1 MADQA
6 TLEAIETAE
15 LILQV
20 DGTRAPADPF
30 KLPAPLQT
38 LITTRLTNCKGKNAA
53 ATLME
58 GSTVG
63 ASQQRQQAIDR
74 LSDLLHSGYN
84 FIASVPSDDITDAE
98 RAQVFASYGW
108 EGGLLGDMSSPA
120 RIEGLANTAIS
131 ATADP
136 GVPAQGKY
144 SATLVSRITNW
155 LGIYDA
161 ASAIANGGSRQV
173 MIQQRNEARDQLAQ
187 ADARVRLAYCSASDD
202 GESTPELAKIG
213 MQPKRAPGDAQ
224 PQPLPDTP
232 GAATYNNVTRELTI
246 PAMPDHATF
255 LRAYRQP
262 AGGAATVAGV
272 SSTPTVSVVGISPLS
287 PGVNYQAWVVG
298 VNSRGEG
305 PASNKITFAA

>member
-1 MADQA
+1 MADSA
-6 TLEAIETAE
+6 TLDAIETAE

-20 DGTRAPADPF
+20 DAARAAADPF
-30 KLPAPLQT
+30 KLPATLQSLVT
-38 LITTRLTNCKGKNAA
+38 ARLTACKGKNAA

-63 ASQQRQQAIDR
+63 ASQQRQQAFDK

-108 EGGLLGDMSSPA
+108 ESGLIGDMSSPGRVEA
-120 RIEGLANTAIS
+120 LANAAIS

-144 SATLVSRITNW
+144 AATLVSRITNW
-155 LGIYDA
+155 LGVFDA

-173 MIQQRNEARDQLAQ
+173 LIQQRNDARDQLAQ
-187 ADARVRLAYCSASDD
+187 ADSRVRLAYCSASDD

-213 MQPKRAPGDAQ
+213 MQPRRAPGDAQ
-224 PQPLPDTP
+224 PQPLPAAP
-232 GAATYNNVTRELTI
+232 GAASYNNVTRELTI
-246 PAMPDHATF
+246 PAEPEHATF
-255 LRAYRQP
+255 IRAYRQP
-262 AGGAATVAGV
+262 AGGAAVVAGV
-272 SSTPTVSVVGISPLS
+272 SSTTSVSVVGISPLT
-287 PGVNYQAWVVG
+287 PGVSYQAWVVG

-305 PASNKITFAA
+305 PESNKITFTA

>member
-6 TLEAIETAE
+6 TLDAIETAE

-20 DGTRAPADPF
+20 DTGRAPADPF
-30 KLPAPLQT
+30 KLPATLQT
-38 LITTRLTNCKGKNAA
+38 LVTTRLTACKGKNAA
-53 ATLME
+53 TTLLE

-74 LSDLLHSGYN
+74 LNDLLHSGYN

-98 RAQVFASYGW
+98 RAQVFESYGW
-108 EGGLLGDMSSPA
+108 EGGLLGDMSSPSRLEA
-120 RIEGLANTAIS
+120 LANAAIS

-136 GVPAQGKY
+136 SVPAQGKY

-155 LGIYDA
+155 LGIFDA

-173 MIQQRNEARDQLAQ
+173 MIQQRNDARDQLAQ
-187 ADARVRLAYCSASDD
+187 ADSRVRLAYCSASDD

-213 MQPKRAPGDAQ
+213 MQPRRAPGDAQ
-224 PQPLPDTP
+224 PQPLPVAP
-232 GAATYNNVTRELTI
+232 GAATYNNVARELTI

-262 AGGAATVAGV
+262 AGGAAAVAGV
-272 SSTPTVSVVGISPLS
+272 SSTPTVSVVGISPLT
-287 PGVNYQAWVVG
+287 PGVTYQAWLVG

-305 PASNKITFAA
+305 AESNKISFTA